1 MVNTLFSGGPFMM
14 VLLILA
20 GSILFISVKNINQPY
35 KTNGIVMMGILS
47 ALIGILATY
56 LGVNAAFTAVPDIS
70 NIAPQ
75 ILINGLKTSLIT
87 SLPEELSCLYPRLY
101 GTILLSVIICL

>member
-70 NIAPQ
+70 NIAYPCLVRATGVKL
-75 ILINGLKTSLIT
+75 LIEHVWIDKLIM
-87 SLPEELSCLYPRLY
+87 
-101 GTILLSVIICL
+101 V